1 MGDFHITDG
10 ELEILETLWEKDE
23 PIIFGELLEAFH
35 TRTKKDWKKQ
45 TMNTFLFK
53 MQQKKLVEAVG
64 GGRFKK
70 YKPLITKEQYTIEVS
85 KDFLDKNYEGSVS
98 KMLSALN
105 GGEKLDKKEVD
116 ALKKLLEEWE
126 KE

>member
-1 MGDFHITDG
+1 M
-10 ELEILETLWEKDE
+10 
-23 PIIFGELLEAFH
+23 
-35 TRTKKDWKKQ
+35 
-45 TMNTFLFK
+45 
-53 MQQKKLVEAVG
+53 EAVG